1 MYIFYHKTEGWI
13 KCTQNREPDTFTEE
27 ELQSMCTAQ
36 EDLDPDDR
44 FPTGSLTWIKSDIEP
59 GALPPTAMFDLSTM
73 TIVEDPEHPIYLS
86 PEEEPPAE

>member
-13 KCTQNREPDTFTEE
+13 KCTQKREPDTFTEE

-44 FPTGSLTWIKSDIEP
+44 FPTGSLTWINVDMDVSSLSPIAK
-59 GALPPTAMFDLSTM
+59 FDLSNM
-73 TIVEDPEHPIYLS
+73 TLVEDLEHPIYLS
-86 PEEEPPAE
+86 PPEEEDSI